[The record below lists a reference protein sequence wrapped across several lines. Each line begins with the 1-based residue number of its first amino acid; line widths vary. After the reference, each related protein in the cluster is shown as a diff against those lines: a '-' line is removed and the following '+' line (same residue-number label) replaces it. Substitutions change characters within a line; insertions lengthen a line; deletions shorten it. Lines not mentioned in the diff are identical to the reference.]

1 MIRKITLP
9 VLIGLLF
16 GIVGCFP
23 EVESDLQNAIDRD
36 DRLLAD
42 YISRNN
48 IDAIE
53 SQLGYF
59 YKKNITNETGNQI
72 INNDNVGVYYE
83 IRTIDGQLIDD
94 YSDETKSPRIYPH
107 VEGGL
112 IPRVINF
119 ASGLAKTGETF
130 TLYVPSYLAYQE
142 YTYQQLI
149 LPNANLVVK
158 IKYAETY
165 TNDEIKEIEEE
176 SILKYLSEKN
186 LEGFIKTPDSIY
198 VKTTKEG
205 EAGSKVTV
213 NGDLVSFTYK
223 LLQLDTETPFAQST
237 GTTPFS
243 ATVGSESNPKFLN
256 LTLKGLKKG
265 QEFEAIVPS
274 RLGFGLSAQ
283 VFPFSIRKDLVDKGY
298 LTQIARPFEPI
309 IFKVTVTNI
318 R

>member
-16 GIVGCFP
+16 GIAGCFP

-158 IKYAETY
+158 VKYAETY

-265 QEFEAIVPS
+265 QEFEAIIPS

-309 IFKVTVTNI
+309 IFKVTVTDI

>member
-16 GIVGCFP
+16 GIAGCFP
-23 EVESDLQNAIDRD
+23 EVESDLQNAIERD

>member
-16 GIVGCFP
+16 GIAGCFP

-158 IKYAETY
+158 VKYAETY

-198 VKTTKEG
+198 VKTIKEG

-265 QEFEAIVPS
+265 QEFEAIIPS

-309 IFKVTVTNI
+309 IFKVTVTDI

>member
-1 MIRKITLP
+1 MTRKIKLP

-16 GIVGCFP
+16 GIAGCFP

-94 YSDETKSPRIYPH
+94 YSNETKSPRIYPH

>member
-16 GIVGCFP
+16 GIAGCFP
-23 EVESDLQNAIDRD
+23 EVESDLQNAIERD

-309 IFKVTVTNI
+309 IFKVTVTDI

>member
-16 GIVGCFP
+16 GIAGCFP

-94 YSDETKSPRIYPH
+94 YSNETKSPRIYPH